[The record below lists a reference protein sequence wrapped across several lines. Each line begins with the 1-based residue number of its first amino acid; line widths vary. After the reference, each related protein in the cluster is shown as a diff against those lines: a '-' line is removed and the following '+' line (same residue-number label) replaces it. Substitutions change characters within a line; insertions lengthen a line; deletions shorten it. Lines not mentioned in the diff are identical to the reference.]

1 MTIGE
6 IIAKYCK
13 EHNMSYR
20 QFAEKSGLTSGYIS
34 MLVNNRNPKTG
45 KPPIPRI
52 DTYTQIADAMGVSV
66 VDILEETEKDTPT
79 TFNIITKAGTAQI
92 KPKSRSDYKEL
103 AKSIAGFIEDVLER
117 DNLAGVKRI
126 PILGDTAA
134 GQPIIANRE
143 YDEYIDIPIDGR
155 RFDAAVRVK
164 GDSMEP
170 GYHIGDLALVR
181 YQDDVDDGQIVVVC
195 LDEEVTLKRLYHMS
209 GSILLQSDNKKYPPM
224 AFTSEDYANI
234 HLVGKVVGVIHWEE

>member
-1 MTIGE
+1 MTFGE
-6 IIAKYCK
+6 KIKALRATRGMTLEQVGDYVGVG
-13 EHNMSYR
+13 
-20 QFAEKSGLTSGYIS
+20 KSTVRKWESG
-34 MLVNNRNPKTG
+34 
-45 KPPIPRI
+45 
-52 DTYTQIADAMGVSV
+52 QIANMRRDKIALLAQALGVSPGFLMGW
-66 VDILEETEKDTPT
+66 DEDTVL
-79 TFNIITKAGTAQI
+79 FEGNSASA
-92 KPKSRSDYKEL
+92 L
-103 AKSIAGFIEDVLER
+103 A
-117 DNLAGVKRI
+117 VKRI

-143 YDEYIDIPIDGR
+143 YDEYIEIPIDGR

-195 LDEEVTLKRLYHMS
+195 LDEEVTLKRLYHMG
-209 GSILLQSDNKKYPPM
+209 GSILLQSDNKNYPPM
-224 AFTSEDYANI
+224 SFTSEDYANI